1 MMAARTL
8 PLWIADQVRN
18 DGVVVPG
25 RIVSRFRGND
35 GHGTAAP
42 ELLPDDSEAFLHAH
56 AEKSSK
62 R

>member
-18 DGVVVPG
+18 DGAWCSPCG
-25 RIVSRFRGND
+25 FRFRGND